1 MRRILDPGLGGIFLN
16 KENRLW
22 GSQRMSSKPSFGTI
36 LELDGFESI
45 QQGSSWGGLAVD
57 KKEKGYGSCTSAKK
71 ARQ

>member
-45 QQGSSWGGLAVD
+45 QQGSSWGGACSRQEGKGVRELHFG
-57 KKEKGYGSCTSAKK
+57 KES
-71 ARQ
+71 

>member
-1 MRRILDPGLGGIFLN
+1 MRRRLDPGLGGIFLN
-16 KENRLW
+16 KEYRLW

-45 QQGSSWGGLAVD
+45 QQGSSWGLAVD
-57 KKEKGYGSCTSAKK
+57 KRKKRYEICTSMKK